1 MELQRIWTK
10 GSRNTDEGA
19 ENMLGSSSSNRKRKR
34 SHSQVN
40 ELTRRPNALG
50 TRLETT
56 RDDTT
61 STARTGARPA
71 PGARPVA
78 LTADGDSRALRAH
91 LRADSGPAGSPSP
104 SPLSLSALFSLSF
117 PLALLPPAPDNKDNA
132 GLGPGAAPA
141 VTQRQTRPRPAPPRR
156 SLRRGRDRAARV
168 AGPCRHSPSGR
179 VPRGLL
185 RSLLPSRGLS
195 PLVPRGE
202 PPRRGRCSVCRHT
215 KAGWLSWGR
224 RSRGAPSAR
233 P

>member
-1 MELQRIWTK
+1 
-10 GSRNTDEGA
+10 
-19 ENMLGSSSSNRKRKR
+19 MLGSSSSNRKRKR

-168 AGPCRHSPSGR
+168 AGPCRHSASGR
-179 VPRGLL
+179 VPRSLL

-202 PPRRGRCSVCRHT
+202 PPRRVSEIPVRTNTPTEFRNATDVLT
-215 KAGWLSWGR
+215 MKN
-224 RSRGAPSAR
+224 
-233 P
+233 